1 MKGSNEPISDS
12 DLQALVDG
20 RLPPERCAEVEAY
33 LAAHPEE
40 AKRVRAYGEQKA
52 VLHALFDPV
61 LSEEIPP
68 PLYRILQRSRVRRFA
83 RGAAAAGVY
92 LLVGGLLGWWLH
104 GLQRPP
110 DSLST
115 LLVERAASAHVVYT
129 PEVRHPVEVR
139 ADEEAHLVRWLTK
152 RLDAPV
158 KAPNLNALG
167 YRLVGGRLLPAE
179 GSSPAAHFMYEDAQ
193 GKRLTLYVRRNPTAE
208 RDTAFRFAELGKVRL
223 FYWIDGP
230 LGYALVAELER
241 EGLLKLANAVY
252 QQLER

>member
-1 MKGSNEPISDS
+1 MKGSHEPILDA

-20 RLPPERCAEVEAY
+20 CLSPERGAEVEAY

-40 AKRVRAYGEQKA
+40 ARRVRAYGEQKA

-61 LSEEIPP
+61 LSEEVPQS
-68 PLYRILQRSRVRRFA
+68 LHRVLQRSRAQRFA
-83 RGAAAAGVY
+83 RGAAAAGFY
-92 LLVGGLLGWWLH
+92 LLLGGLLGWWLH
-104 GLQRPP
+104 GLHGRS
-110 DSLST
+110 DNLST

-139 ADEEAHLVRWLTK
+139 ADEEAHLVKWLTK
-152 RLDAPV
+152 RLHAPV

-193 GKRLTLYVRRNPTAE
+193 GKRVTLYVRRNSTAE
-208 RDTAFRFAELGKVRL
+208 RNTAFRFAELGKVRL

-241 EGLLKLANAVY
+241 EGLLKLANVVY